1 MGLLNLLKTKKTVL
15 VIDGASLNEAMG
27 MKGKTSPRNQL
38 QILRNLARFS
48 DREKTSVV
56 IVLAGEP
63 LHKAPAGKK
72 FEGITVI
79 YTEMSNTFANKVV
92 RTASTKGGGVILVSS
107 NSDVEKL
114 ALNKGLS
121 TMRVSTF
128 QKVFDMKGS
137 DFNSSKKRQEQN
149 NKNGARNRSPQ
160 RRKGSSEN
168 NNNNK
173 RPART
178 PRPPKEKSASEADA
192 INELIDLID

>member
-1 MGLLNLLKTKKTVL
+1 M
-15 VIDGASLNEAMG
+15 
-27 MKGKTSPRNQL
+27 
-38 QILRNLARFS
+38 ARFS
-48 DREKTSVV
+48 EREQTSVV

-72 FEGITVI
+72 FDGITVI
-79 YTEMSNTFANKVV
+79 YTEMSKTFANKVV

-107 NSDVEKL
+107 NLDVEKL

-128 QKVFDMKGS
+128 RKVFDVNGSDFKKGS
-137 DFNSSKKRQEQN
+137 DQN
-149 NKNGARNRSPQ
+149 NKGPSRNRSPQ
-160 RRKGSSEN
+160 RRKSSGENKN
-168 NNNNK
+168 NNNPNNNKNKSK

-178 PRPPKEKSASEADA
+178 PRPPKEKTSNADA